1 MSAHASAGFLDLPS
15 EYRDAASAQAAI
27 IPVPYDL
34 TSSWHKGADQGPAAL
49 IKASAAV
56 EWYDIET
63 DACACKHGI
72 ITTPP
77 VQHDG
82 DPKSLAGKVSTAVE
96 QQWGANRLPVVLG
109 GEHSVSIGAIQAAA
123 KRFPGMCV
131 LQIDA
136 HGDTREA
143 YEGSP
148 YNHACVMARAREVA
162 PVIQVGIRAIEAEE
176 RAGMDDARV
185 VWGHEIQADLT
196 CTRWIDRTLDL
207 LSDRVYIT
215 IDLDAFD
222 PSVLPATGTPEPGGL
237 TWTQMNQL
245 LERVVQRSE
254 VVAFD
259 VVELCPREGMHAS
272 DFTAAKLVY
281 RLLSLI
287 AHYRGGFVPASLA
300 HAAT

>member
-1 MSAHASAGFLDLPS
+1 MSTHQPQGFLDLPA
-15 EYRDAASAQAAI
+15 EFRDPKKASIAI
-27 IPVPYDL
+27 IPVPYDG
-34 TSSWHKGADQGPAAL
+34 TSSWHKGADAGPDA
-49 IKASAAV
+49 IIRASAAL

-63 DACACKHGI
+63 DACASEHGI
-72 ITTPP
+72 ITTEP
-77 VQHDG
+77 VHHAGEPQA
-82 DPKSLAGKVSTAVE
+82 LAGKVRRAVE

-123 KRFPGMCV
+123 DRFPGVTV

-136 HGDTREA
+136 HADTRES

-148 YNHACVMARAREVA
+148 YNHACVMARAREVC
-162 PVIQVGIRAIEAEE
+162 PIVQVGIRSMDQEE
-176 RAGMDDARV
+176 RRRIDDSRV
-185 VWGHEIQADLT
+185 IYAHEIHGDT
-196 CTRWIDRTLDL
+196 TGTRWMDRVLSL

-237 TWTQMNQL
+237 TWTHVNRL
-245 LERVVQRSE
+245 IERVVKQADI
-254 VVAFD
+254 VAFD

-281 RLLSLI
+281 RILSLI
-287 AHYRGGFVPASLA
+287 AHYRGGVVPASLA
-300 HAAT
+300 SAAR

>member
-1 MSAHASAGFLDLPS
+1 MSAHASTGFLDLPS
-15 EYRDAASAQAAI
+15 QFRDPSHAQAAI

-34 TSSWHKGADQGPAAL
+34 TSSWHKGADKGPAAL
-49 IKASAAV
+49 IKASAAL

-63 DACACKHGI
+63 DSCACEHGI
-72 ITTPP
+72 ITTSP
-77 VQHDG
+77 VLHDG
-82 DPKSLAGKVSTAVE
+82 DPESLATKVAAAVE

-123 KRFPGMCV
+123 HRFPGMCV

-136 HGDTREA
+136 HGDTRES

-162 PVIQVGIRAIEAEE
+162 PTIQVGIRAIEAEE
-176 RAGMDDARV
+176 RAAMDDSRV
-185 VWGHEIQADLT
+185 IFGHEIQQDRLGT
-196 CTRWIDRTLDL
+196 KWIDRTLAL
-207 LSDRVYIT
+207 LGERVYIT

-222 PSVLPATGTPEPGGL
+222 PAVLPATGTPEPGGL
-237 TWTQMNQL
+237 SWTQMNQL
-245 LERVVQRSE
+245 LEAVVQRSE

-287 AHYRGGFVPASLA
+287 AHYRGGLVPASLA
-300 HAAT
+300 GAAT